1 MNRNR
6 KLSSHTKG
14 TVQHIESVLQVLIF
28 SLLYYFIWRK
38 GYDDGSFPPYFGN
51 GKYVLAGVYAV
62 LAYLFIR
69 NSDGFQFGQLR
80 KADLWVAQWIAMLIV
95 NTITYFQLCLIAN
108 QMVSVLPMLLLTGT
122 DIVISLVYIVV
133 CKTVYYH
140 LYAPYN
146 MVMIYGSETA
156 VGMKLKMDSRR
167 DKYRVDHLINVDRG
181 LDYICSQ
188 LGKYDAVVLNDV
200 PAQIRNDIVKYC
212 YRHSIRLYVVPKIT
226 DIILKNAEDISSFDT
241 PLQLVHGKGL
251 TVGQRFAKRTLDI
264 VLCLLAMIVAAP
276 IMLIIAVAIK
286 IEDGGPVFYKQKRAT
301 IGGREFDILKFRSMI
316 VDAEKDG
323 VSIPATGKD
332 PRITKV
338 GRIIRACRV
347 DELPQLLNI
356 LKGDMSIVGPRPER
370 LEHMEKYGAEIP
382 EFYFRLKVKGGL
394 TGYAQIYGKYNTS
407 AYDKIRMDLMYIEN
421 YSIVLDIK
429 LILLTIRI
437 LFSKESTEGFDVA
450 EENERKIAEMLE
462 QMDDQVPT
470 GL

>member
-14 TVQHIESVLQVLIF
+14 TVQHIESVLQVLIL
-28 SLLYYFIWRK
+28 SLLYYFVWRK
-38 GYDDGSFPPYFGN
+38 GYDDGNFPPYFGN

-108 QMVSVLPMLLLTGT
+108 QMVSVLPMLLLTGA
-122 DIVISLVYIVV
+122 DIVISLVYIVI

-156 VGMKLKMDSRR
+156 AGMKLKMDSRR
-167 DKYRVDHLINVDRG
+167 DKYHVDHLINVDKG

-241 PLQLVHGKGL
+241 PLLLVHGKGL
-251 TVGQRFAKRTLDI
+251 TIGQRFAKRTMDI
-264 VLCLLAMIVAAP
+264 VLCLIAMIFAAP

-286 IEDGGPVFYKQKRAT
+286 IEDGGPVFYRQKRAT

-347 DELPQLLNI
+347 DELPQILNI

-450 EENERKIAEMLE
+450 EENERKIAELLE
-462 QMDDQVPT
+462 QTDDQVPA
-470 GL
+470 GF